1 MLECRIKK
9 DFKNFTLDVDFSMGD
24 ESLALLGASG
34 AGKSLTL
41 KSIAGLVKPDSGRIV
56 LNNRVL
62 FDSEKKINL
71 KPQDRKVGYLF
82 QDYAL
87 FPNFTVKE
95 NIESGLRDGDSSQ
108 VERVIKDLH
117 IEHIK
122 DKYPHMISGGEKQ
135 RTALARILVNKAQI
149 LLLDEPFSAIDSFL
163 RDKVENEVVNII
175 KKYKIKTILVS
186 HNKEESYRLC
196 DNIVTLNKGRS
207 EGKLETDELFNRP
220 PTITAAKLVGVKNF
234 SRLEPV
240 EPGKIRALDWGLD
253 LKVDSKPIKKYVG
266 VFSNKINISG
276 ERGQENSFPL
286 GSFSIIENIDNYS
299 ICREGDGKDL
309 DNLIFTVGK
318 ENWKSLENREKYI
331 IIDPEDL
338 IFFDD

>member
-1 MLECRIKK
+1 MLECRIIK
-9 DFKNFTLDVDFSMGD
+9 DFKNFRLDVDFSMGE

-41 KSIAGLVKPDSGRIV
+41 KSIAGLIKPDAGRIV

-87 FPNFTVKE
+87 FPNFTVEE
-95 NIESGLRDGDSSQ
+95 NIETGLRQGDTSR
-108 VERVIKDLH
+108 VEQVIKDLH

-135 RTALARILVNKAQI
+135 RAALARILVNRAEI
-149 LLLDEPFSAIDSFL
+149 LLLDEPFSAIDSFM

-196 DNIVTLNKGRS
+196 DNIVTLNGGRS
-207 EGKLETDELFNRP
+207 EGKLETDELFKNP
-220 PTITAAKLVGVKNF
+220 PTITAAKLVGIKNF
-234 SRLEPV
+234 SRVKHEDS
-240 EPGKIRALDWGLD
+240 GKISALDWGMS
-253 LKVDSKPIKKYVG
+253 LKAGSKPIKKYVG
-266 VFSNKINISG
+266 VFSNKIKISG
-276 ERGQENSFPL
+276 EKMAENSFPL
-286 GSFSIIENIDNYS
+286 GKYSLIENIDNYS
-299 ICREGDGKDL
+299 VTREGGSQGI
-309 DNLIFTVGK
+309 DNLIFTVDK
-318 ENWKSLENREKYI
+318 EVWKSLENPEKYI
-331 IIDPEDL
+331 TIEPEDL